1 MNNSIQKIKTTE
13 ECNILLKRANA
24 RKTDLEIKSYK
35 KRRRY
40 DSILKKRIS
49 IEDRTREVDE
59 EISALQVTVQ
69 HLPEGQLKEDLKHR
83 IVRLNHKKYM
93 LGHAAKKNNWPGII
107 TYQYRINSLEREV
120 EVCDD
125 LINQVTFQKQIISE

>member
-13 ECNILLKRANA
+13 ECNILLKKAND
-24 RKTDLEIKSYK
+24 RKTDLEIKSYR

-40 DSILKKRIS
+40 NTILKKRLS

-69 HLPEGQLKEDLKHR
+69 NLPEGQLKEDLKHR

-93 LGHAAKKNNWPGII
+93 LAHAAKKNNWPGII

-125 LINQVTFQKQIISE
+125 LISQVTIQKQVITE